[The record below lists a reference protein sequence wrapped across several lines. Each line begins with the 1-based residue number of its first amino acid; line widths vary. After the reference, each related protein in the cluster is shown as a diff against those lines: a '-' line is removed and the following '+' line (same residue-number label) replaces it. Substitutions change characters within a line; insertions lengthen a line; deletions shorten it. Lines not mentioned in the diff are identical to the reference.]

1 MGSEQSVT
9 ETIESE
15 VTADYAASTLM
26 KVIKNYAVNTEV
38 KEEITTK
45 QLASQISSNTI
56 DTNSIVSDTDS
67 KVKLNQFTNTKS
79 VIVAA
84 YNLDSIF
91 TSITSPEEKLVAMQV
106 TGMSS
111 SEPTMYSSPKELM
124 KKANP
129 NNTIE
134 NEDDLQYALGMG
146 SIIQQLGSSE
156 PYSDVA
162 KERFSKDKE
171 YREENKESESGW
183 KYPEEAD
190 TYPTLAKKY
199 DDLESEYSDEYKDEN
214 NTITEYAS
222 KKIYEEID
230 SLDNQDTISYA
241 KEFLDKCK
249 DYDRAIAKV
258 YLSLVGF
265 LMILHDYFN
274 PDEGTSYTDAY
285 RRKID
290 IKYNE
295 YRKTLTDAEA
305 KIKDIEKYSKFST
318 ITSCGNNIITKYCKA
333 KKTLLL
339 PTYNLTVAFCDMQEA
354 SVNDMIFAIH
364 GQQTKSIKIINYYK
378 NVYNSS
384 TNIKTEIKNNI
395 SNIDSTFASMKQNI
409 NITVDQLSEN
419 NIQVEEITAIKNST
433 LNVVQKNSS
442 EVNAFIQLTSDLET
456 LTKQKSEED
465 DKNKIEITDDKP
477 KEEDG
482 NNQNGE
488 NQNKDKKST
497 NVWVI
502 VGVILGIIVVFG
514 VVAYLYYRNTTRNDG
529 YQSANN
535 TLPSPSM
542 IQYPQQVNTQGMSPT
557 MPPVNSPTMLYPQQV
572 YPPIQGQYP
581 QPYIMTGGII
591 NKSYNNNKYSKYIP
605 I

>member
-1 MGSEQSVT
+1 
-9 ETIESE
+9 
-15 VTADYAASTLM
+15 M
-26 KVIKNYAVNTEV
+26 KIAK
-38 KEEITTK
+38 
-45 QLASQISSNTI
+45 
-56 DTNSIVSDTDS
+56 
-67 KVKLNQFTNTKS
+67 
-79 VIVAA
+79 
-84 YNLDSIF
+84 
-91 TSITSPEEKLVAMQV
+91 
-106 TGMSS
+106 
-111 SEPTMYSSPKELM
+111 
-124 KKANP
+124 P
-129 NNTIE
+129 NDAIE

-146 SIIQQLGSSE
+146 SIIQQLESDE

-171 YREENKESESGW
+171 YREANKESESGW

-199 DDLESEYSDEYKDEN
+199 DDLEAEYSDEYKDEN

-222 KKIYEEID
+222 KKIYEID

-285 RRKID
+285 RKKID
-290 IKYNE
+290 TKYNE
-295 YRKTLTDAEA
+295 YRKTLTDAEN
-305 KIKDIEKYSKFST
+305 KMKDIEKYSKFST

-354 SVNDMIFAIH
+354 TVNDMIIAIH

-384 TNIKTEIKNNI
+384 TNIRTEIKNNI

-409 NITVDQLSEN
+409 NITVEQLSEN
-419 NIQVEEITAIKNST
+419 NIQVDEITAIKNST

-477 KEEDG
+477 KGGDG
-482 NNQNGE
+482 DNQNGE
-488 NQNKDKKST
+488 NQNGDNQNKDKDKDKDKDKKST

-502 VGVILGIIVVFG
+502 VGVILGIIALG
-514 VVAYLYYRNTTRNDG
+514 IVAYILYRITTSNNG
-529 YQSANN
+529 YQPANN
-535 TLPSPSM
+535 ALPPQLTLPDQTSNPQQYTSVNQAM
-542 IQYPQQVNTQGMSPT
+542 QYP
-557 MPPVNSPTMLYPQQV
+557 PQQMISQHPSESQPV
-572 YPPIQGQYP
+572 MYVQPVDPRIPPQSYPPMQGQYS
-581 QPYIMTGGII
+581 QPYVITGGNI
-591 NKSYNNNKYSKYIP
+591 NKTYNNNKYSKYIP